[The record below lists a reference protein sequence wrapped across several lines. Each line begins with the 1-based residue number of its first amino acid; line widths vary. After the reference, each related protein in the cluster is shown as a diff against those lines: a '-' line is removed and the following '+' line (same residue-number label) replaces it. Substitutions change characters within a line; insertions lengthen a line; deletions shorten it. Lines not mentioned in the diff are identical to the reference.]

1 MTCFLGSIVDVTGIA
16 LLFSQPIVLV
26 AGVFQI
32 WMLFHAVQRQDWTW
46 VLLLFFFTLPAAIWY
61 YVTVY
66 RVEGSGGTGFELPG
80 AQSRKRIKELE
91 AKIHHL
97 DKAQSHLELG
107 DIYFQKGKY
116 ELAEESYRRAL
127 ARDKEDP
134 DIQSHLGQCLLR
146 QGKAAEALPFLHG
159 VCSANRQH
167 EYGYT
172 LMALA
177 ETFSA
182 LNRKEDSAKVWRS
195 VLERYRYDRARVQL
209 AELCLETGG
218 REEASQW
225 LDNVISDA
233 DHATAFDKRRNR
245 VWIQKAKALRK
256 KLS

>member
-1 MTCFLGSIVDVTGIA
+1 MTCILGSIVEAMDIA
-16 LLFSQPIVLV
+16 LLFSQPAVLV
-26 AGVFQI
+26 AGAFHL

-46 VLLLFFFTLPAAIWY
+46 VLFLIFFNLPASIWY
-61 YVTVY
+61 YITVY
-66 RVEGSGGTGFELPG
+66 RTEGTGGTGFELPG
-80 AQSRKRIKELE
+80 AQNRKRIKELE

-127 ARDKEDP
+127 ARDKEDQ

-159 VCSANRQH
+159 VCSTNRQH

-182 LNRKEDSAKVWRS
+182 LNRKEDSVKVWRS

-209 AELCLETGG
+209 AALCLETGG
-218 REEASQW
+218 KEEASR
-225 LDNVISDA
+225 LLNEVIADA
-233 DHATAFDKRRNR
+233 DHATPFDKRRNR
-245 VWIQKAKALRK
+245 IWIKKAKALQRTMD
-256 KLS
+256 